1 MNAVSALKPPPL
13 SHADYFALEQRED
26 WRYEYCAGQV
36 YAMSGGTENH
46 ALISV
51 STGAALISALRG
63 KPCRVYNSDMKLY
76 IRQHDHFCYPDAQV
90 LCERG
95 VRHKLYVENP
105 VLVVEVLSPSTESYD
120 RGGKFEHYRSIET
133 LEYYLLIDQDR
144 PHVELYERE
153 SPTAWRLTEYK
164 EGRVPLSKLD
174 ATLDLADLYAQV
186 DFSAAPSADP
196 TP

>member
-1 MNAVSALKPPPL
+1 MNAIPARAAAPL
-13 SHADYFALEQRED
+13 SHDEYFALEQRED

-46 ALISV
+46 ALV
-51 STGAALISALRG
+51 SMSAGAALLAALRG

-95 VRHKLYVENP
+95 TRHRLYVENP

-120 RGGKFEHYRSIET
+120 RGGKFEHYRSIEA
-133 LEYYLLIDQDR
+133 LEYYLLIDPER
-144 PHVELYERE
+144 LHVELYERE
-153 SPTAWRLTEYK
+153 SPAAWRLTEYK
-164 EGRVPLSKLD
+164 EGRVALPKLD
-174 ATLDLADLYAQV
+174 AALDLADLYAQV
-186 DFSAAPSADP
+186 DFSAAPP